1 MATQYAVLHTE
12 KGKSSGGGLGHH
24 IDRTDGMVHT
34 YPHADPARKDLNQN
48 FPVYRG
54 RETWPLSQAIAHR
67 IEEGYQ
73 GKKGIRKDAVRYLST
88 VLTGS
93 HQRMMEISK
102 DPEELKA
109 WVASNYKFACDEFGK
124 ENIVRFT
131 LHMDEKT
138 PHIHC
143 VHVPLTADGRLSAK
157 AVLGDRIQLK
167 ERQSLYAELMKK
179 FKLNRG
185 QSREGVFHETAQEYY
200 RRINITEDLVENLE
214 VNGIFGLQPNKTLK
228 KTNEALKTA
237 LMALQKKEREVSN
250 LQESSARTKRSLA
263 QKESEL
269 SKSRKLFLEFVND
282 PEKRRKLLELVER
295 DKKEKKEKLE
305 KEKLEK
311 ERKEKEKAEKL
322 RKDKRIPP
330 KKNRGISR

>member
-48 FPVYRG
+48 FPVYQG
-54 RETWPLSQAIAHR
+54 REAWPLSQAIAHR

-102 DPEELKA
+102 DPQELKA

-157 AVLGDRIQLK
+157 AVLGDRIKLK

-179 FKLNRG
+179 FKLERG

-200 RRINITEDLVENLE
+200 RRINITEDIVDNLE
-214 VNGIFGLQPNKTLK
+214 VSGIFGLQPNKTLK

-250 LQESSARTKRSLA
+250 LEESFARTKERNQRSLA

-269 SKSRKLFLEFVND
+269 GKVRTLLRKMIND
-282 PEKRRKLLELVER
+282 PEEREKILERVEKKR
-295 DKKEKKEKLE
+295 KEKLE
-305 KEKLEK
+305 KEKL
-311 ERKEKEKAEKL
+311 RKEKLEKEKTKAPL
-322 RKDKRIPP
+322 SNP
-330 KKNRGISR
+330 KKNRGISM